1 MIDRNE
7 WLAAL
12 HAEGEAGDMLAA
24 QMDEAEKMLMEA
36 AAPRKVF
43 RVMQRAD
50 LRISGVSIERHLE
63 GCGQAVVMAAT
74 LGIGVDNLIR
84 RMQVTDMAM
93 AVILDAGA
101 SVYIEQV
108 CDEFEAEIRD
118 AIVAAGGCD
127 DGGCGDNKTAPLFM
141 TPRFSPGYGDYPIT
155 EQKYILSLVDA
166 PRRIGL
172 NATADSLMIPRKSVS
187 ALIGLADHPVT
198 GKLATCGECVL
209 REKCLLRKEGKFC
222 GN

>member
-1 MIDRNE
+1 MIKREE
-7 WLAAL
+7 WLKAL
-12 HAEGEAGDMLAA
+12 HVKGAADDMLAS
-24 QMDEAEKMLMEA
+24 QMDEAEKLLMDA
-36 AAPRKVF
+36 AVPRKIY
-43 RVMQRAD
+43 RIMQRAE
-50 LRISGVSIERHLE
+50 LRLSGVSIERHLE
-63 GCGQAVVMAAT
+63 DCEKVAVMAAT

-84 RMQVTDMAM
+84 RYQVKDMAM

-108 CDEFEAEIRD
+108 CDGFEAEIGD
-118 AIVAAGGCD
+118 AVCVSEVAAREN
-127 DGGCGDNKTAPLFM
+127 GDLKPQFM

-187 ALIGLADHPVT
+187 ALIGLADHPVK
-198 GKLATCGECVL
+198 GKLATCSECVL
-209 REKCLLRKEGKFC
+209 KEKCLLRKEGKFC

>member
-1 MIDRNE
+1 MINREE
-7 WLAAL
+7 WLKAL
-12 HAEGEAGDMLAA
+12 HVKGEAGDMLAS
-24 QMDEAEKMLMEA
+24 QMDEAEKLLMDA
-36 AAPRKVF
+36 AVPRKIY
-43 RVMQRAD
+43 RIMQRAE
-50 LRISGVSIERHLE
+50 LRLSGVSIERHLE
-63 GCGQAVVMAAT
+63 DCEKVAVMAAT

-84 RMQVTDMAM
+84 RYQVKDMAM

-108 CDEFEAEIRD
+108 CDGFEAEIGD
-118 AIVAAGGCD
+118 ALGAD
-127 DGGCGDNKTAPLFM
+127 GCGNNEAAPLFM

-187 ALIGLADHPVT
+187 ALIGLADHPVK
-198 GKLATCGECVL
+198 GKLATCSECVL

>member
-1 MIDRNE
+1 MINREE
-7 WLAAL
+7 WLKAL
-12 HAEGEAGDMLAA
+12 HVKGEAGDMLAF
-24 QMDEAEKMLMEA
+24 QMDEAERLLMEA
-36 AAPRKVF
+36 AVPRKIY
-43 RVMQRAD
+43 RVIQRAD
-50 LRISGVSIERHLE
+50 LRVCGTSIERHLE
-63 GCGQAVVMAAT
+63 GCGQAAVMAAT

-84 RMQVTDMAM
+84 RYQVKDMAM

-108 CDEFEAEIRD
+108 CDEFEVEIRD
-118 AIVAAGGCD
+118 ALGTDGCEV
-127 DGGCGDNKTAPLFM
+127 NETAPVFM
-141 TPRFSPGYGDYPIT
+141 TSRFSPGYGDYPIT

-166 PRRIGL
+166 SRRIGL

-187 ALIGLADHPVT
+187 AVIGLSDHPVT

>member
-1 MIDRNE
+1 MIKREE
-7 WLAAL
+7 WLKAL
-12 HAEGEAGDMLAA
+12 HVKGEADDMLAS
-24 QMDEAEKMLMEA
+24 QMDEAEQLLMDA
-36 AAPRKVF
+36 AVPRKIY
-43 RVMQRAD
+43 RIMQRAE
-50 LRISGVSIERHLE
+50 LRLSGVSIERHLE
-63 GCGQAVVMAAT
+63 GCEKVAVMAAT

-84 RMQVTDMAM
+84 RYQVKDMAM

-108 CDEFEAEIRD
+108 CDEFEAEIREAVCFSGED
-118 AIVAAGGCD
+118 AGG
-127 DGGCGDNKTAPLFM
+127 NSIPELRFM

-187 ALIGLADHPVT
+187 ALIGLADHPVK
-198 GKLATCGECVL
+198 GKLATCNECVL
-209 REKCLLRKEGKFC
+209 KEKCLLRKEGKFC